1 MTTALRLEGVSRF
14 FGGLG
19 AVQNV
24 TFDVETGARLAIIGP
39 NGAGKTTLFNLISG
53 ELLPTAGHIYAFGRD
68 VTHLAP
74 HRRTALGLGRTYQIT
89 NLFPR
94 LSVLENIVLAVQ
106 ALERTKYVALKPQR
120 AYAHLYERG
129 RGLLDPLGL
138 WDVRDVS
145 VVSLSYG
152 EQRALEIAMALAA
165 RPRLLLLDEPTAGLA
180 HAETQTVQRI
190 IRDLPRE
197 ITILLIEHDMAV
209 VFGVCE
215 RIMVLNYGEVV
226 TAGSAEN
233 VAQDAR
239 VRQIYLGTHA

>member
-1 MTTALRLEGVSRF
+1 MTPALRLDRVSRF

-24 TFDVETGARLAIIGP
+24 TLDVEVGARLAIIGP
-39 NGAGKTTLFNLISG
+39 NGAGKTTLFNVISG
-53 ELLPTAGHIYAFGRD
+53 ELLPTSGRIFAFGND
-68 VTHLAP
+68 VTQLAP
-74 HRRTALGLGRTYQIT
+74 HRRTALGLGRTYQLT

-94 LSVLENIVLAVQ
+94 LSVLENIVLAIQ
-106 ALERTKYVALKPQR
+106 AMETTKYSAFRPQR
-120 AYAHLYERG
+120 AYPHLYHRA
-129 RGLLDPLGL
+129 RVLLDPLDL

-145 VVSLSYG
+145 VASLSYG
-152 EQRALEIAMALAA
+152 EQRALEIAMALGT

-197 ITILLIEHDMAV
+197 ITILLIEHDMSV

-215 RIMVLNYGEVV
+215 RILVLNYGEVV
-226 TAGSAEN
+226 TAGPAET
-233 VAQDAR
+233 VAQDTR
-239 VRQIYLGTHA
+239 VREI